1 MENFDLHEIPG
12 KTFQG
17 IRMLAV
23 FPQEEIKNGTFR
35 AHGRMECFNC
45 GGDHTIINGYFATG
59 ETLSSGYTPEKGE
72 LVKNIAMEC
81 KHCGVWQV
89 S

>member
-1 MENFDLHEIPG
+1 MFNVSQMVG

-23 FPQEEIKNGTFR
+23 FPQEEVKYGTFR
-35 AHGRMECFNC
+35 AHGRMECPNC
-45 GGDHTIINGYFATG
+45 GGRMIVNGQFATG
-59 ETLSSGYTPEKGE
+59 EKLLSGYTPSVGE
-72 LVKNIAMEC
+72 LVKNIIMEC
-81 KHCGVWQV
+81 KDCHDWQI